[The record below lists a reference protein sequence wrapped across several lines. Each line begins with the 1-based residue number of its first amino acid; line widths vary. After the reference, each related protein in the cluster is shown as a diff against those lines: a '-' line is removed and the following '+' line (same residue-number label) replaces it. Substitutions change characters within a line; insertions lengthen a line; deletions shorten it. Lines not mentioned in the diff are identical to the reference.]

1 MGCFNHKCNFSNLP
15 VVWGDRIVI
24 IIGFTQPLE
33 HQDNFS
39 PGCSFVPI
47 SVPIRGRYNEYGGI
61 KDVDMTPAIE
71 VLEKYFDMDVYHIV
85 DIAERTTCGCEDQM
99 DEENE
104 KVRDILENI
113 AKESGH
119 PEYKLKISYVMEHES
134 IFDYLVSTANLKMK
148 DREFWRIPY
157 EYIEAL
163 GYKKENL
170 GKENGY
176 EFNKWTH
183 DILPTLKENCYVW
196 LEKEFGQFDKVS
208 HSIAELCKR
217 IRCEVPEKFEES
229 FFENVFKNEVSL
241 KDKDKEK
248 LLIEYYKSLVG
259 KQGRNGVFTQEDV
272 DKLIKEYNE
281 HTPEEKEDDYLI
293 LDFVSTG
300 GYSEKYSFKRHSKNY
315 GLFYFRNGMIM
326 TNSILSQ
333 FGNKD
338 EHLDLKYMEEV
349 IEIAA
354 LIDALYKLQMT
365 WGVTNSYGQ
374 NVNYDQHIDFLN
386 VCLNVAKQK
395 KENNVIFSK

>member
-15 VVWGDRIVI
+15 VVWGDRIVV
-24 IIGFTQPLE
+24 IIGFTQQLV

-61 KDVDMTPAIE
+61 EDVDMTPSIE
-71 VLEKYFDMDVYHIV
+71 VLERYFDMDVYHIV
-85 DIAERTTCGCEDQM
+85 DIAERTTSGCEHQM
-99 DEENE
+99 EEENG
-104 KVRDILENI
+104 KVLGVLENI
-113 AKESGH
+113 AKESGYT
-119 PEYKLKISYVMEHES
+119 ECKLKISYVMEHES

-148 DREFWRIPY
+148 DREFWRIPHK
-157 EYIEAL
+157 YIEAL

-183 DILPTLKENCYVW
+183 DTLPTLKENCHLW
-196 LEKEFGQFDKVS
+196 LENEFGQFDKIS

-241 KDKDKEK
+241 KDKEK

-259 KQGRNGVFTQEDV
+259 KHCKNGVFSQEDV
-272 DKLIKEYNE
+272 DKLIKEHNE
-281 HTPEEKEDDYLI
+281 STPEEKEDDYLI

-300 GYSEKYSFKRHSKNY
+300 AFENYSFKRHYENY
-315 GLFYFRNGMIM
+315 GLFHFRSGMIM

-338 EHLDLKYMEEV
+338 EHLDLKYMKEV
-349 IEIAA
+349 IEIASI
-354 LIDALYKLQMT
+354 IDALDNLQMT
-365 WGVTNSYGQ
+365 WGVTSYYRQ
-374 NVNYDQHIDFLN
+374 YVNYDQHIDFLN
-386 VCLNVAKQK
+386 ECLKVAKEK
-395 KENNVIFSK
+395 KEKNEK